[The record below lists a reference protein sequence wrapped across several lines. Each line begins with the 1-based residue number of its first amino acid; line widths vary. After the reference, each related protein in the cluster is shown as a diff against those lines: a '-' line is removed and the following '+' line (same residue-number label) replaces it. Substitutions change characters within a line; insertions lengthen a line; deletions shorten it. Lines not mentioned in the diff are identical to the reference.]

1 MIKGEV
7 GMCFVED
14 MKCVYKLNS
23 VECQEARCRN
33 LFRITVH
40 EEHEVPR
47 WWTVLS
53 TIYIL

>member
-47 WWTVLS
+47 
-53 TIYIL
+53 